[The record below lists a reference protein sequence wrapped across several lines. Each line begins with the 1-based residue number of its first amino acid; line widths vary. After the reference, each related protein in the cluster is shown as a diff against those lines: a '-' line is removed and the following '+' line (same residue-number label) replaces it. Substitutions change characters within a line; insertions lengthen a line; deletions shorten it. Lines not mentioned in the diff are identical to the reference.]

1 MEANKLAV
9 NNGNNKDKVVNVQI
23 GKIIKY
29 PVSIRTL
36 VGVQKTLPILLFWRV
51 FKLVFEFVEKSIMQP
66 Y

>member
-9 NNGNNKDKVVNVQI
+9 NKGNNKDKVVNVQI

-29 PVSIRTL
+29 PVSSTML

-51 FKLVFEFVEKSIMQP
+51 FKLVFEFEKSIMQP

>member
-9 NNGNNKDKVVNVQI
+9 NKGNNKDKVVNVQI

-29 PVSIRTL
+29 PVSSTTL

-51 FKLVFEFVEKSIMQP
+51 FKLVFEFEKSIMQP